1 MREEEASEALLGE
14 GPRGRKG
21 PGAAGAWRVAVRG
34 TSNRPAA
41 AGSKAQAG
49 GETRLVA
56 EGQTTDVWRGHGVPY
71 SCAQDQNRALAR
83 QRRDRLTGEEVGE
96 LAWGKKAGAGC

>member
-1 MREEEASEALLGE
+1 M
-14 GPRGRKG
+14 
-21 PGAAGAWRVAVRG
+21 
-34 TSNRPAA
+34 
-41 AGSKAQAG
+41 
-49 GETRLVA
+49 A

-96 LAWGKKAGAGC
+96 LAMGQKALGLEAASVGVWQR